1 MASPSI
7 VRALVCCTLTLAPI
21 LGAAAAAAAQSIA
34 VDRQRGLQM
43 LDQAAAVKPKQEWL
57 APGVLYWR
65 MPHFFLDVFQ
75 LASQVDKRGEARQLV
90 LDLRG
95 DPGGRIH
102 VLGIAAFAG
111 SIVVLVDSQSGSC
124 AEMLAYF
131 LQQRGAK
138 VIGDRTDG
146 LVRGSQ
152 TKKHAAGDG
161 DYKVLYA
168 VQVTL
173 FDIAMADGVRLE
185 GRGVRPDVVSL
196 PTADDLEQR
205 LDPVL
210 SAAAATFGVTIDS
223 QRAGRLSG
231 Q

>member
-1 MASPSI
+1 MYFNEAHGSG
-7 VRALVCCTLTLAPI
+7 PI
-21 LGAAAAAAAQSIA
+21 LTTTGRDGSEKLSTGRKTA
-34 VDRQRGLQM
+34 V
-43 LDQAAAVKPKQEWL
+43 
-57 APGVLYWR
+57 
-65 MPHFFLDVFQ
+65 
-75 LASQVDKRGEARQLV
+75 
-90 LDLRG
+90 
-95 DPGGRIH
+95 
-102 VLGIAAFAG
+102 FAG
-111 SIVVLVDSQSGSC
+111 PTVVLVDSQSGSC

-138 VIGDRTDG
+138 VIGDSTDG

-152 TKKHAAGDG
+152 IKKHAAGDG

-173 FDIAMADGVRLE
+173 FDIAMAGGMRLE

-210 SAAAATFGVTIDS
+210 AAAAASVGVTIDS
-223 QRAGRLSG
+223 QRAGRLSR